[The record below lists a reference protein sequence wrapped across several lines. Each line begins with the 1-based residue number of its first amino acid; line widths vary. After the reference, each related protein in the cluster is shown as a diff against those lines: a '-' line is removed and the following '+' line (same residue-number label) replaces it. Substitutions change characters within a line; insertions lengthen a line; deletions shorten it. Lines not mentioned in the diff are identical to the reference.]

1 MARLNRK
8 RRKARSTGI
17 FVIILLI
24 FVMLAAILTG
34 IWFLLSPRVML
45 DAAQAEQ
52 DALVESIM
60 TAALAAANVEAV
72 AEEDDSLAISV
83 RHSGID
89 GLEGETIIED
99 SDGKAVES
107 KEIALTK
114 VSGFGILTIE
124 KIGLRMPVIPGVSEE
139 QLKIAAGWVTQ
150 TAPVGLIGNAVVA
163 GHRQYEY
170 GRQFNRLDE
179 LEPGD
184 IIQYQ
189 SIEGE
194 AVAFSV
200 YDILVVE
207 PDDQSVFYQPADRA
221 ILTLYT
227 CTPIRMATHRL
238 IVRAERVR

>member
-1 MARLNRK
+1 
-8 RRKARSTGI
+8 
-17 FVIILLI
+17 
-24 FVMLAAILTG
+24 MLAAILTG
-34 IWFLLSPRVML
+34 IWFLLSPRAML

-52 DALVESIM
+52 DSLVESIM
-60 TAALAAANVEAV
+60 TAALAAADVEAV
-72 AEEDDSLAISV
+72 ANEDDSHAFSV
-83 RHSGID
+83 RHFGID
-89 GLEGETIIED
+89 GLEGETITED
-99 SDGKAVES
+99 SDGKVVES
-107 KEIALTK
+107 TEKALTK
-114 VSGFGILTIE
+114 VSGFGIMTIE

-163 GHRQYEY
+163 GHRQYKY

-184 IIQYQ
+184 IIQYL

-194 AVAFSV
+194 AAAFSV
-200 YDILVVE
+200 YDISVVE
-207 PDDQSVFYQPADRA
+207 PDDQSVFDQPADRA

-227 CTPIRMATHRL
+227 CTPIRTATHRL

>member
-72 AEEDDSLAISV
+72 AEEDNSFAISV

-99 SDGKAVES
+99 FDGKAVES
-107 KEIALTK
+107 KEKALTK

-200 YDILVVE
+200 YDISVVE